1 LLTGG
6 PAEQGTRPV
15 GGQFGVF
22 ERRLQLRHNRL
33 LRCKIGLEWT
43 PFEKIELI
51 SRLDFAAFLE
61 QPLFQKCGD
70 ARDHVDP
77 VDRLDPSEKFA
88 GFGNRSFG
96 RFNDSHRGRPA
107 CGRLRPSC
115 GGCSNGY
122 ATRSQQADSHSCK
135 VHFARPHHT
144 RSPLA

>member
-1 LLTGG
+1 MLTGG

-88 GFGNRSFG
+88 GFGNRSLD
-96 RFNDSHRGRPA
+96 RFDNPYRRRPA
-107 CGRLRPSC
+107 WGRLRP
-115 GGCSNGY
+115 GC
-122 ATRSQQADSHSCK
+122 
-135 VHFARPHHT
+135 
-144 RSPLA
+144 